1 VKETT
6 TREFT
11 FANEIMNVCWFDNML
26 HIDDSEDNSIVIN
39 KVCKEE
45 LYYLM
50 GSLFRKDIIKGSEI
64 KHHHRVILEEVNN
77 KLTEILKQEEG

>member
-1 VKETT
+1 MKEST

-11 FANEIMNVCWFDNML
+11 FANEVMNVCWFDNSL
-26 HIDDSEDNSIVIN
+26 HIDDTEDNSIVIN

-50 GSLFRKDIIKGSEI
+50 GNLFRNDVIKSSNLQ
-64 KHHHRVILEEVNN
+64 HHHRVILEEVNN